1 MGYHKIF
8 DDLNLDRQTNDSTK
22 IGLST
27 TLATMKFIFSTLF
40 LCGLF
45 TINAWSALPDTVHS
59 LRPNEPKKNSETL
72 KERLKKLSNIEN
84 ESKTHTLV
92 FDIPVTYNQQV
103 ARWVQFFQTKGS
115 RWFRE
120 YLERSS
126 KYLPFIQDE
135 LRKAN
140 LPVDLAFM
148 VMVESGFSSSAVSA
162 ASAVGPWQFIEG
174 TAARYGLRKHWWLDE
189 RRDFRKSTKAAIK
202 YIKDLHQEFGSWYL
216 VAASYNMGENG
227 LRRQIEKH
235 KTMDYWSLVRKK
247 ALPEETQNY
256 VPKILAAMLITK
268 SPNLYGFRY
277 LERRDPLEYDYVSV
291 PGGTDLESLAD
302 ALGVT
307 RKSLRELNSEPD

>member
-1 MGYHKIF
+1 MES
-8 DDLNLDRQTNDSTK
+8 D
-22 IGLST
+22 
-27 TLATMKFIFSTLF
+27 
-40 LCGLF
+40 
-45 TINAWSALPDTVHS
+45 
-59 LRPNEPKKNSETL
+59 
-72 KERLKKLSNIEN
+72 
-84 ESKTHTLV
+84 SKTHTLV

-103 ARWVQFFQTKGS
+103 AKWVHFFQTKGS
-115 RWFRE
+115 KWFRE

-140 LPVDLAFM
+140 LPLDLAFM
-148 VMVESGFSSSAVSA
+148 VMVESGFSSSAVST

-307 RKSLRELNSEPD
+307 RKSLRELNSELLVNYIPKQIATHTIRVPMGAGKIISEFLSKRN

>member
-1 MGYHKIF
+1 M
-8 DDLNLDRQTNDSTK
+8 NV
-22 IGLST
+22 
-27 TLATMKFIFSTLF
+27 LF
-40 LCGLF
+40 LLLL
-45 TINAWSALPDTVHS
+45 TMTAWGALPINGAKIVNT
-59 LRPNEPKKNSETL
+59 SESL
-72 KERLKKLSNIEN
+72 KEQLKKLNTLNN
-84 ESKTHTLV
+84 ESKSHTLV
-92 FDIPVTYNQQV
+92 FDIPITYNQQV
-103 ARWVQFFQTKGS
+103 AKWVQYFQTKGS
-115 RWFRE
+115 KWFRE

-126 KYLPFIQDE
+126 KYLPFIQNE

-148 VMVESGFSSSAVSA
+148 VMIESGFSTSAVSTA
-162 ASAVGPWQFIEG
+162 NAVGPWQFIEG

-189 RRDFRKSTKAAIK
+189 RRDFRKSTMAAIK
-202 YIKDLHQEFGSWYL
+202 YIKDLYQEFGSWYL

-227 LRRQIEKH
+227 LRRQIDKH
-235 KTMDYWSLVRKK
+235 KTMDYWSLVHKK

-307 RKSLRELNSEPD
+307 RKSLRELNSELLVNYIPKQIASHKIRVPMGAGKIIAEFLAKRN

>member
-1 MGYHKIF
+1 MMKLLISLF
-8 DDLNLDRQTNDSTK
+8 FSISAWAAIPTTTTQS
-22 IGLST
+22 LS
-27 TLATMKFIFSTLF
+27 SQ
-40 LCGLF
+40 
-45 TINAWSALPDTVHS
+45 
-59 LRPNEPKKNSETL
+59 ETL
-72 KERLKKLSNIEN
+72 KERLKKLSLNED
-84 ESKTHTLV
+84 ESKSHNLV
-92 FDIPVTYNQQV
+92 FDLPVTYNQQV
-103 ARWVQFFQTKGS
+103 AKWVQYFQGKGS
-115 RWFRE
+115 KWFRE

-126 KYLPFIQDE
+126 KYLPFIQNE
-135 LRKAN
+135 LSKAH
-140 LPVDLAFM
+140 LPLDLAFM
-148 VMVESGFSSSAVSA
+148 VMIESGFSTSATSTA
-162 ASAVGPWQFIEG
+162 NAVGPWQFIEG

-227 LRRQIEKH
+227 LRRQIAKH
-235 KTMDYWSLVRKK
+235 KTNDYWTLVSKK

-307 RKSLRELNSEPD
+307 RKSLKELNSELLVNYIPRQIDSHTIRVPSGAGKIISEFLAKKTN

>member
-1 MGYHKIF
+1 MKI
-8 DDLNLDRQTNDSTK
+8 
-22 IGLST
+22 
-27 TLATMKFIFSTLF
+27 LF
-40 LCGLF
+40 LIFFSISAG
-45 TINAWSALPDTVHS
+45 AALPPAS
-59 LRPNEPKKNSETL
+59 SSINPPSETL
-72 KERLKKLSNIEN
+72 KERLKKLSSTEG

-103 ARWVQFFQTKGS
+103 AKWIQYFQTKGS
-115 RWFRE
+115 KWFRE
-120 YLERSS
+120 HLERSS
-126 KYLPFIQDE
+126 KYLPFIQNE

-148 VMVESGFSSSAVSA
+148 VMIESGFSTSATSTA
-162 ASAVGPWQFIEG
+162 NAVGPWQFIEG
-174 TAARYGLRKHWWLDE
+174 TGARYGLRKHWWLDE

-202 YIKDLHQEFGSWYL
+202 YIKDLYQEFGSWYL

-227 LRRQIEKH
+227 LRRQINKH
-235 KTMDYWSLVRKK
+235 KTLDYWSLVRKR

-307 RKSLRELNSEPD
+307 RKSLKELNPELLVNYIPKQIASHTIRVPLGAGKIISEFLTKKNM

>member
-1 MGYHKIF
+1 MKI
-8 DDLNLDRQTNDSTK
+8 LIL
-22 IGLST
+22 
-27 TLATMKFIFSTLF
+27 LF
-40 LCGLF
+40 F
-45 TINAWSALPDTVHS
+45 AINAWSAIPKSELSSPSNSES
-59 LRPNEPKKNSETL
+59 LR
-72 KERLKKLSNIEN
+72 ERLKKLSSIES
-84 ESKTHTLV
+84 ESKSHTLV
-92 FDIPVTYNQQV
+92 FDLPITYNQQV
-103 ARWVQFFQTKGS
+103 AKWVQYFQTKGS
-115 RWFRE
+115 KWFRE

-126 KYLPFIQDE
+126 KYLPFIQNE
-135 LRKAN
+135 LSKAG
-140 LPVDLAFM
+140 LPLDLAFM
-148 VMVESGFSSSAVSA
+148 VMIESGFSTSATSTA
-162 ASAVGPWQFIEG
+162 NAVGPWQFIEG

-202 YIKDLHQEFGSWYL
+202 YIKDLYQEFGSWYL

-235 KTMDYWSLVRKK
+235 KTMDYWTLVRKK

-307 RKSLRELNSEPD
+307 RKSLRELNSELLVNYIPKQIATHTIRVPLGAGKIISEFLSKRN

>member
-1 MGYHKIF
+1 MKLLFALLLTLNTWAAIP
-8 DDLNLDRQTNDSTK
+8 DDKSKSVTTSDS
-22 IGLST
+22 
-27 TLATMKFIFSTLF
+27 
-40 LCGLF
+40 
-45 TINAWSALPDTVHS
+45 
-59 LRPNEPKKNSETL
+59 L
-72 KERLKKLSNIEN
+72 KERLRKLGQSET
-84 ESKTHTLV
+84 SLKTHTLV

-103 ARWVQFFQTKGS
+103 AKWVHYFQNKGS
-115 RWFRE
+115 KWFRE

-135 LRKAN
+135 LGKAN
-140 LPVDLAFM
+140 LPLDLAFM
-148 VMVESGFSSSAVSA
+148 VMVESGFSTSAVSS

-227 LRRQIEKH
+227 LRRQIAKY
-235 KTMDYWSLVRKK
+235 KTNDYWTLVHKK

-268 SPNLYGFRY
+268 SPNLYGFRL
-277 LERRDPLEYDYVSV
+277 LERRDRLDYDYVSV

-307 RKSLRELNSEPD
+307 RKSLKELNSELLVNYVPKQIASHTIRVPLGAGKIISEFLSKRN